1 MTSCDAP
8 HLCLPRA
15 PSCPGLRSPPACQL
29 RAPQST
35 RQSPR
40 PCTRPQILITTMASI
55 CLDRLG
61 LRLGLRRWRLCR
73 RRRRRR
79 RRRLRAAAGAEP
91 LAGSPHARRRWCRLR
106 RRRKLPPPPA
116 YRAGVFVLQPRR
128 DAHQMEVVRALRE
141 GGSGERRVRAGAA
154 GRACGRGSAPCPTPP
169 ESRHP
174 GLRRL
179 VRSRRAACGRCRRHR
194 PRSSRSSWRPR
205 ASS

>member
-1 MTSCDAP
+1 MLHISAS
-8 HLCLPRA
+8 HE
-15 PSCPGLRSPPACQL
+15 PPAVQASAHL
-29 RAPQST
+29 PPVNSGPRRARASRQDPARGHRFSSPQWPQS
-35 RQSPR
+35 
-40 PCTRPQILITTMASI
+40 ASI
-55 CLDRLG
+55 GSASGSASGGGGCAG
-61 LRLGLRRWRLCR
+61 G
-73 RRRRRR
+73 
-79 RRRLRAAAGAEP
+79 AAAGAEP